1 MYKQGNSE
9 AVRSRL
15 MSVIWLRIIV
25 GVLLIAVLL
34 VSVVPLLV
42 LLDLARGGGGYGM
55 CPDGLQGCDIPYTAW
70 LELAAGLVLVI
81 FGLIALLRLT
91 MKVVRKEERRLHAI
105 ESVGSFNGPA

>member
-1 MYKQGNSE
+1 M
-9 AVRSRL
+9 
-15 MSVIWLRIIV
+15 
-25 GVLLIAVLL
+25 LLIAVVA

-55 CPDGLQGCDIPYTAW
+55 CPGGLQACDIPYTAW

-91 MKVVRKEERRLHAI
+91 MRVVRREERRLLEKQQIGA
-105 ESVGSFNGPA
+105 SGPV

>member
-1 MYKQGNSE
+1 M
-9 AVRSRL
+9 
-15 MSVIWLRIIV
+15 
-25 GVLLIAVLL
+25 LLIAVVA

-55 CPDGLQGCDIPYTAW
+55 CPSGLQDCDIPYTSW

-91 MKVVRKEERRLHAI
+91 MRVVRREERRLLEKQQIGA
-105 ESVGSFNGPA
+105 SGPV

>member
-1 MYKQGNSE
+1 M
-9 AVRSRL
+9 
-15 MSVIWLRIIV
+15 
-25 GVLLIAVLL
+25 LLIAVLA

-55 CPDGLQGCDIPYTAW
+55 CPSGLQACDIPYTAW

-91 MKVVRKEERRLHAI
+91 MRVVRREERRLLEKQQIGA
-105 ESVGSFNGPA
+105 SGPV

>member
-1 MYKQGNSE
+1 M
-9 AVRSRL
+9 

-25 GVLLIAVLL
+25 GVLLVAVIL

-42 LLDLARGGGGYGM
+42 LLDLAQGGGGYGM
-55 CPDGLQGCDIPYTAW
+55 CPDGLQGCEVPYTGW

-91 MKVVRKEERRLHAI
+91 MKVVRREERRRQAV
-105 ESVGSFNGPA
+105 EQAGSINGPV

>member
-1 MYKQGNSE
+1 
-9 AVRSRL
+9 

-25 GVLLIAVLL
+25 GVLLIAVVL
-34 VSVVPLLV
+34 VAVVPLFV

-55 CPDGLQGCDIPYTAW
+55 CPRGLQGCDIPYTAW

-91 MKVVRKEERRLHAI
+91 MRVVRREERRQAVNG
-105 ESVGSFNGPA
+105 VGSINGRV

>member
-1 MYKQGNSE
+1 
-9 AVRSRL
+9 

-25 GVLLIAVLL
+25 GVLLIAVVA

-55 CPDGLQGCDIPYTAW
+55 CPSGLQACDIPYTAW

-91 MKVVRKEERRLHAI
+91 MRVVRREERRLLEKRQIGA
-105 ESVGSFNGPA
+105 SGPV

>member
-1 MYKQGNSE
+1 
-9 AVRSRL
+9 

-25 GVLLIAVLL
+25 GVLLIAVVL
-34 VSVVPLLV
+34 VSVVPLFV

-55 CPDGLQGCDIPYTAW
+55 CPSGLQACDIPYTAW

-91 MKVVRKEERRLHAI
+91 MRVVRREERRLQATGRI
-105 ESVGSFNGPA
+105 GVNGPA